1 LDWDKVIARIHHHQR
16 TNLPPTTGTQYYM
29 IEQKRAKL
37 RKQSCLSIWRDPKKV
52 FKPDPNPKNSPLS
65 PKKAKNDPKIQSNL
79 KGRFEGIIENESCST
94 IWVDP
99 KIIYEL
105 KSTPEMAQNSSK
117 LPQKLKDQKT
127 EKSYKMKVI

>member
-1 LDWDKVIARIHHHQR
+1 MSKSNVRIE
-16 TNLPPTTGTQYYM
+16 GY
-29 IEQKRAKL
+29 IEK
-37 RKQSCLSIWRDPKKV
+37 
-52 FKPDPNPKNSPLS
+52 
-65 PKKAKNDPKIQSNL
+65 
-79 KGRFEGIIENESCST
+79 ESCST

-99 KIIYEL
+99 KIVYEL